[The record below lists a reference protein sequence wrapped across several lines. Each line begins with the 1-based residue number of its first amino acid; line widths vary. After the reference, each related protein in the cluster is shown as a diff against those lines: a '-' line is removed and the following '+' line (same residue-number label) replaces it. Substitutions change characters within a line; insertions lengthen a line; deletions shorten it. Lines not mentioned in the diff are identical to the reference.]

1 MSVARTVSA
10 QLERASWIRR
20 MFEEGNRLRAERGPE
35 NVFDFTLGNPD
46 IEPPAELIE
55 ALRRVVE
62 ENRPGSHGYMPN
74 AGFPDVRSRIAA
86 RLSGATGLAYTPEH
100 VLMTVGSAGA
110 INTFLKA
117 ILDPGDEVIVLAP
130 YFPEY
135 RFYIGNHAGRMVV
148 VETDE
153 EFLPESDRIRAAITP
168 RTRAILL
175 NSPNNPTGRLY
186 RAEALA
192 GIDAVLEQ
200 YGEQVTA
207 ISDEPYRSIVFD
219 GLETPEMASVIR
231 RTVTAYSW
239 SKSLAIAGE
248 RIGYLA
254 ISPRMPDAAAL
265 WNACTF
271 TNRVLGYVN
280 APAIWQRVVAEAG
293 HAAAESAGYARKR
306 DLLADGLAKIG
317 YQLLR
322 PEGAFYL
329 FPKTPVPDDVAFV
342 GMLAREGVLA
352 VPGSGF
358 GRGGYIRLSLT
369 VPEDVIRRALP
380 AFERAYRAAGV

>member
-1 MSVARTVSA
+1 
-10 QLERASWIRR
+10 
-20 MFEEGNRLRAERGPE
+20 
-35 NVFDFTLGNPD
+35 
-46 IEPPAELIE
+46 
-55 ALRRVVE
+55 
-62 ENRPGSHGYMPN
+62 MPN
-74 AGFPDVRSRIAA
+74 AGYPDVRRKIAA
-86 RLSGATGLAYTPEH
+86 RLEEATGLAYTPEH
-100 VLMTVGSAGA
+100 LLMTVGSAGA

-135 RFYIGNHAGRMVV
+135 RFYIGNHGGCMVV
-148 VETDE
+148 VETGDG
-153 EFLPESDRIRAAITP
+153 FLPEAERIRAAITP

-186 RAEALA
+186 PAETLA
-192 GIDAVLEQ
+192 AIDAVLEE
-200 YGEQVTA
+200 YGEQITA

-219 GLETPEMASVIR
+219 GLKTPEMASLIR

-239 SKSLAIAGE
+239 SKALAIAGE

-254 ISPRMPDAAAL
+254 ISPRMPDAAPL

-271 TNRVLGYVN
+271 TNRVLGFVN

-293 HAAAESAGYARKR
+293 QIAAETAGYARKR

-317 YQLLR
+317 YELRR

-329 FPKTPVPDDVAFV
+329 FPKTPIPDDVAFI

-369 VPEDVIRRALP
+369 VPEDVILRSLAG
-380 AFERAYRAAGV
+380 FERAYRAARA